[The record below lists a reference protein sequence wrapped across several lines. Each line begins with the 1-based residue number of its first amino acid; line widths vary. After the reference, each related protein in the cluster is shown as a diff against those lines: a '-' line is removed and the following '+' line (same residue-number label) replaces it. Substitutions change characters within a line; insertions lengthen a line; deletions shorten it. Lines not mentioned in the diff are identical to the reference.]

1 MNIPIEYS
9 PIISVIIPAY
19 NCQKT
24 IKATIESVLKQT
36 FADFELIVIN
46 DGSQDKTLEIV
57 SQINDP
63 RLKLFSFDN
72 AGANISRNRGLKYA
86 VGEFVSFLDADDLWT
101 PEKLESQL
109 QALQA
114 NPQASVAYSWT
125 NCIDEQGQFLRRGT
139 YIAATGNVYAQLLVI
154 NFLES
159 GSNPLIR
166 REALITVG
174 SFDES
179 LPAGQDWDIYL
190 RLAANYHFVPVPFPQ
205 ILYRI
210 SSGSLSTNVVRQ
222 EAACL
227 TVIEQAY
234 NQAPEHLQYLKN
246 YSLANIYKYLL
257 HKSLEGSPARH
268 KAILAAKLLWQTI
281 RYDGSILR
289 NPAYFKALFK
299 ILILF
304 LFTPTQAKELLE
316 KLPKISNISTIL
328 GYLQIEV

>member
-1 MNIPIEYS
+1 MNAIKNTPM
-9 PIISVIIPAY
+9 ISVVIPAY

-24 IKATIESVLKQT
+24 IKTTIESVFKQT

-57 SQINDP
+57 SHIHDS
-63 RLKLFSFDN
+63 RLKIFSFDN
-72 AGANISRNRGLKYA
+72 AGANISRNRGLNYA

-101 PEKLESQL
+101 ADKLELQL

-114 NPQASVAYSWT
+114 HPQASVAYSWT

-139 YIAATGNVYAQLLVI
+139 YISAAGNVYARLLVI

-166 REALITVG
+166 KEALIAVG
-174 SFDES
+174 GFDES
-179 LPAGQDWDIYL
+179 LPAGQDWDLYL
-190 RLAANYHFVPVPFPQ
+190 RLAANYHFVPVPSPQ

-210 SSGSLSTNVVRQ
+210 SGNSLSTNVVRQ

-227 TVIEQAY
+227 SVIQRAY
-234 NQAPEHLQYLKN
+234 NQAPEDLQYLKN
-246 YSLANIYKYLL
+246 SSLANIYKYLL
-257 HKSLEGSPARH
+257 HKAIEGSPTRH
-268 KAILAAKLLWQTI
+268 KAMLGAKLFWQNI
-281 RYDGSILR
+281 KHDGSILLK
-289 NPAYFKALFK
+289 PAYLKALLK
-299 ILILF
+299 IFILF
-304 LFTPTQAKELLE
+304 LFSPTQAQQLLD
-316 KLPKISNISTIL
+316 KLPKISNVSTIL